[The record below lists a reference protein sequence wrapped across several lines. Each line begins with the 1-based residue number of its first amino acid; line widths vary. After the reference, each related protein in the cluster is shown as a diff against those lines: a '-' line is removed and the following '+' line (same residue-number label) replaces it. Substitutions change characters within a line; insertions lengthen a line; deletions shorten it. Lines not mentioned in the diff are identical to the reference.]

1 MKCPRCLSPVQ
12 IAQGYCHECGF
23 SAATLQSYL
32 GDQWV
37 RLERITDPGHC
48 LRLEEVRQ
56 LEIVLDNFE
65 RALPQAFFAVYL
77 GVLPSGLNV
86 SELGFW
92 LLNQGAFNTH
102 QMMKRNDFGSVLVV
116 DPVMKSLAITM
127 GYSIEG
133 HFSESSLTSML
144 GKACEHLR
152 HGDYSGSIESLI
164 HQVDKELRL
173 HAKPRHWQPDAQ
185 ADPAIDV
192 QPLRNGHRN
201 PANHEYADSDPQ
213 PTIAKQS

>member
-1 MKCPRCLSPVQ
+1 M
-12 IAQGYCHECGF
+12 
-23 SAATLQSYL
+23 
-32 GDQWV
+32 

-102 QMMKRNDFGSVLVV
+102 QIMKRNDFGSVLVV

-144 GKACEHLR
+144 GNACEHLR
-152 HGDYSGSIESLI
+152 HGDYSGSIKSLI
-164 HQVDKELRL
+164 HHVDKELRL
-173 HAKPRHWQPDAQ
+173 HAQPRRWQPDAQ
-185 ADPAIDV
+185 ADPAIEV

-201 PANHEYADSDPQ
+201 PAEQGSADSDPQ
-213 PTIAKQS
+213 TMIAKQS